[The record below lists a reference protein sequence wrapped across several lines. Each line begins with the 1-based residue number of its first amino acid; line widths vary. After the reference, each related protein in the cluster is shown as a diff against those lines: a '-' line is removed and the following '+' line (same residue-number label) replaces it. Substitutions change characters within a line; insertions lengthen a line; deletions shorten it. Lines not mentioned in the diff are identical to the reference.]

1 MMISKEKE
9 DYLFKLKAELL
20 FRGKDEH
27 EVNDIIEELRDHF
40 ELTEKNHDDVS
51 DILNTPVKDYADQF
65 SEYIILTRGLFKYL
79 ALFSAFMLAIFIIP
93 NFFTEQ
99 LNVTI
104 GFIIN
109 ILFIFCIT
117 TILPFFLI
125 RKGLVKYGEQRRVYI
140 YAFIWGAVIFG
151 FILLST
157 YLTKYYPIYHIIT
170 LTESKSVIIGL
181 ILLLIVMIL
190 CFILKQRLFT
200 LVIFIVCLPD
210 IIGWV
215 VKMYSR
221 SESQSIIVS
230 LIVAI
235 ALLLILNIAFFISTF
250 KKRKNKVKE

>member
-1 MMISKEKE
+1 
-9 DYLFKLKAELL
+9 
-20 FRGKDEH
+20 
-27 EVNDIIEELRDHF
+27 
-40 ELTEKNHDDVS
+40 
-51 DILNTPVKDYADQF
+51 
-65 SEYIILTRGLFKYL
+65 
-79 ALFSAFMLAIFIIP
+79 MLAIFIIP

-125 RKGLVKYGEQRRVYI
+125 RNGLVKYGEQRRVYI

-151 FILLST
+151 LILLST
-157 YLTKYYPIYHIIT
+157 YLTKRYSIYHIIT

-181 ILLLIVMIL
+181 ILLLIVMTL
-190 CFILKQRLFT
+190 CFMLKQRLFA

-215 VKMYSR
+215 VKICSR

>member
-1 MMISKEKE
+1 MYK
-9 DYLFKLKAELL
+9 
-20 FRGKDEH
+20 R
-27 EVNDIIEELRDHF
+27 
-40 ELTEKNHDDVS
+40 
-51 DILNTPVKDYADQF
+51 Q
-65 SEYIILTRGLFKYL
+65 
-79 ALFSAFMLAIFIIP
+79 
-93 NFFTEQ
+93 
-99 LNVTI
+99 
-104 GFIIN
+104 
-109 ILFIFCIT
+109 
-117 TILPFFLI
+117 
-125 RKGLVKYGEQRRVYI
+125 VYI

-157 YLTKYYPIYHIIT
+157 YLTKHYPIYYIIT

-190 CFILKQRLFT
+190 CFVLKQRLFA

-230 LIVAI
+230 LIVAT

-250 KKRKNKVKE
+250 KKRKNKLKE